1 MSGWFSK
8 APEPEEQDPAPVRLA
23 SAEFVSAL
31 TEVAEIYEAREKQ
44 SRDNAIRLAAEF
56 SLKKGE
62 DFFNYGQSMDR
73 YIGELRLSVDDA
85 IRWHRLAGDV
95 RDWIRRYEYQGRR
108 PPYMPEPPK
117 SLAKPYQGGE

>member
-1 MSGWFSK
+1 MGWFSK
-8 APEPEEQDPAPVRLA
+8 EPESEEQEPAPVRLA

-44 SRDNAIRLAAEF
+44 SRENAVRLAAEF
-56 SLKKGE
+56 SLKTGQ
-62 DFFNYGQSMDR
+62 DFFNYGQSVDR

-85 IRWHRLAGDV
+85 VRWHRLAGDV

-108 PPYMPEPPK
+108 PPYMPAPPPAP
-117 SLAKPYQGGE
+117 AKLYLGGE